1 VSTPAPHPALAQA
14 ALRQAGRLGRRHGKA
29 AVYWQIGDSSGADAQ
44 PFYRDLLRGISE
56 ANQEITGL
64 YELPDLTA
72 RQDYDL
78 DGLAADLGLAR
89 DDPGMAEAADT
100 YLAAAREE
108 FWLEAARLARRRLHP
123 GPDQRAG
130 DGDQAGHAHPEPGP
144 GTAETQ
150 AEDEDDA
157 EAEDADLRQ
166 DITDRASGLSRLLSE
181 RCSTCILPGEQ
192 DAPRPGAD
200 GRVRPAGT
208 GRRHVCGLPSD
219 SDVRGS
225 PRLRPGYLPRLLR
238 GVRRPVTLADP
249 AACLPPPHR
258 GPAAPARPAGWG
270 RLTVRRINKRD
281 PGQAAGAYAT
291 ANSPHAPGHGLSGH
305 PGHTWRR
312 SQR

>member
-1 VSTPAPHPALAQA
+1 MPGPRKPGRSAAGEHARPASRARRRPRCARPA
-14 ALRQAGRLGRRHGKA
+14 RRRHGKA
-29 AVYWQIGDSSGADAQ
+29 AAYWQIGDSSGADAQ

-72 RQDYDL
+72 RWDYDR
-78 DGLAADLGLAR
+78 DSLAADLGLAR
-89 DDPGMAEAADT
+89 DDPGMAQAADT

-144 GTAETQ
+144 GAAETQ

-181 RCSTCILPGEQ
+181 RCSTCILRSGDKMHLGPEQ
-192 DAPRPGAD
+192 TAAF
-200 GRVRPAGT
+200 VRQVLAEGT
-208 GRRHVCGLPSD
+208 YVVCHQTLTYGD
-219 SDVRGS
+219 H
-225 PRLRPGYLPRLLR
+225 PGYGPAICRGFFEAYASRSPALILLR
-238 GVRRPVTLADP
+238 ACRRLIEV
-249 AACLPPPHR
+249 PPP
-258 GPAAPARPAGWG
+258 P
-270 RLTVRRINKRD
+270 
-281 PGQAAGAYAT
+281 PGQPDG
-291 ANSPHAPGHGLSGH
+291 GG
-305 PGHTWRR
+305 
-312 SQR
+312 